1 MKVAIYAR
9 YSSENQSAKSIDD
22 QIRVCKDYAGKNNFL
37 AEGEHI
43 YIDEAI
49 SGSIV
54 NRPGLQ
60 ALEKAAE
67 NKEFDTVIVDDLSRI
82 SRSNHQMLTL
92 VLKFNYLQIK
102 IISVSDGIST
112 DDDNSK
118 LGIHLRGLMNEL
130 YLDDL
135 KKKTMRGLEGQK
147 IRGFSAGE
155 NVFGYSTEPVGEL
168 RIGKRGEAKHD
179 GMIHKINP
187 EQADIVK
194 RIFNEF
200 SEGKSLRKIAASLNE
215 DKIPTKRGLSG
226 GWNIS
231 SLRRILQ
238 NKRYI
243 GIWVWKKTKT
253 VRDPLTGKKK
263 IVSRPEKEH
272 LSLRREDLIIIEQ
285 DIWDKTRERWS
296 KMKGTYPLSKKAR
309 ANGQKQKSY
318 VYSNPTHLF
327 SGTMKCHCCNGP
339 IVLVSGKSGGYYGC
353 YNFRRKTCT
362 NKLLV
367 SRKRLEKIILSALQ
381 EKILTPDNVDYIY
394 KNLEKQIAKR
404 LNDNPEAIKKK
415 KAQHDKISLEMQ
427 NYLNYIKSGNFSKA
441 VSEALKQSE
450 SRFELLT
457 EEIKSLEFQKSNTF
471 KSPPVEWIR
480 HRLGRLHETLS
491 KNTTSAAL
499 ALKELLS
506 PIALEPVLDS
516 NNDFY
521 SVVNAQEGKF
531 KPYYLAHIKAQTLAL
546 LDERNKGSNWF
557 QWRGRWDLNPRSPA

>member
-22 QIRVCKDYAGKNNFL
+22 QIRVCKDYASKNNFL
-37 AEGEHI
+37 AEDNHI

-49 SGSIV
+49 SGSIID
-54 NRPGLQ
+54 RPGLH

-92 VLKFNYLQIK
+92 VLKFNYLQIR

-135 KKKTMRGLEGQK
+135 KKKTMRGLEGQNL
-147 IRGFSAGE
+147 RGFSVGE
-155 NVFGYSTEPVGEL
+155 NVFGYFTEPVGEL
-168 RIGKRGEAKHD
+168 RIGKRGETKHD
-179 GMIHKINP
+179 GMVHKIDI
-187 EQADIVK
+187 EQANIVK

-200 SEGKSLRKIAASLNE
+200 SEGRSLHKIAATLNE
-215 DKIPTKRGLSG
+215 NKVPTKRGLFG

-238 NKRYI
+238 NKKYI

-263 IVSRPEKEH
+263 IIPRPEKEH
-272 LSLRREDLIIIEQ
+272 LSASREDLIIIDQ
-285 DIWDKTRERWS
+285 DTWDRARERWS
-296 KMKGTYPLSKKAR
+296 KIEGAHPLSKKKAR
-309 ANGQKQKSY
+309 GQKQKSY
-318 VYSNPTHLF
+318 VHGTPPHLF

-339 IVLVSGKSGGYYGC
+339 IVLVSGKGSGYYGC
-353 YNFRRKTCT
+353 YNFQRKTCT

-367 SRKRLEKIILSALQ
+367 SRKRIEKIILVALQ
-381 EKILTPDNVDYIY
+381 EEILTPNNVNYIY

-415 KAQHDKISLEMQ
+415 KSQHDKLSLEIQ
-427 NYLNYIKSGNFSKA
+427 NYLNYIKVGNFSKA
-441 VSEALKQSE
+441 VSEMLKQCE
-450 SRFELLT
+450 SRFELLA
-457 EEIKSLEFQKSNTF
+457 EEIKSLEFQKNNTF
-471 KSPPVEWIR
+471 KSPPIEWIKD
-480 HRLGRLHETLS
+480 RLGHLYDTLG

-506 PIALEPVLDS
+506 PITLEPVSDS
-516 NNDFY
+516 DNDFY

-531 KPYYLAHIKAQTLAL
+531 KPYYVAHIKAQTLAL
-546 LDERNKGSNWF
+546 LDEKNKGSNWF
-557 QWRGRWDLNPRSPA
+557 QWRGRWDSNPRSPA

>member
-9 YSSENQSAKSIDD
+9 YSSENQSAKSLDD
-22 QIRVCKDYAGKNNFL
+22 QIRVCKAYASQNNFL
-37 AEGEHI
+37 VEDEHI
-43 YIDEAI
+43 YVDKAI

-67 NKEFDTVIVDDLSRI
+67 NKEFDTIIVDDLSRI

-102 IISVSDGIST
+102 IISVSDGITT

-147 IRGFSAGE
+147 IRGFSVGE
-155 NVFGYSTEPVGEL
+155 NVFGYFTKPVGEL

-200 SEGKSLRKIAASLNE
+200 SGGKSLRKIAASLNE

-238 NKRYI
+238 NKKYI
-243 GIWVWKKTKT
+243 GIWIWKKTKT
-253 VRDPLTGKKK
+253 VRNPLTGKKK
-263 IVSRPEKEH
+263 IIPRPEKEH
-272 LSLRREDLIIIEQ
+272 LSLRKDDLIIIEQ
-285 DIWDKTRERWS
+285 DIWDRTKERWS
-296 KMKGTYPLSKKAR
+296 KMEGTYPLSRKAR
-309 ANGQKQKSY
+309 TSGQKQRSY
-318 VYSNPTHLF
+318 VYCAPTHLF

-339 IVLVSGKSGGYYGC
+339 IVLISGKGGGYYGC

-367 SRKRLEKIILSALQ
+367 PRKRLEKIILSAF
-381 EKILTPDNVDYIY
+381 
-394 KNLEKQIAKR
+394 
-404 LNDNPEAIKKK
+404 LN
-415 KAQHDKISLEMQ
+415 S
-427 NYLNYIKSGNFSKA
+427 
-441 VSEALKQSE
+441 
-450 SRFELLT
+450 
-457 EEIKSLEFQKSNTF
+457 
-471 KSPPVEWIR
+471 
-480 HRLGRLHETLS
+480 
-491 KNTTSAAL
+491 
-499 ALKELLS
+499 
-506 PIALEPVLDS
+506 
-516 NNDFY
+516 
-521 SVVNAQEGKF
+521 
-531 KPYYLAHIKAQTLAL
+531 
-546 LDERNKGSNWF
+546 
-557 QWRGRWDLNPRSPA
+557 